1 MNTTLT
7 SHPWDDRLPTA
18 PAPVAAY
25 VPVRSHRQGDMLTL
39 LTSGMLPM
47 VDGKLAF
54 VGKVGGSG
62 LALEQASQAARQC
75 VLNGLA
81 ALKAEL
87 GSLAAIEQVLK
98 VTVFVASNDGFDQQP
113 QVANGAS
120 HALVEVLGDA
130 IGRHAR
136 SAVGVAM
143 LPLNAP
149 VEVELTVVAGSL

>member
-1 MNTTLT
+1 
-7 SHPWDDRLPTA
+7 
-18 PAPVAAY
+18 
-25 VPVRSHRQGDMLTL
+25 
-39 LTSGMLPM
+39 MLPM
-47 VDGKLAF
+47 VQGQLAF
-54 VGKVGGSG
+54 TGKVGGNG
-62 LALEQASQAARQC
+62 LSVEQANQAARQC
-75 VLNGLA
+75 VLNALA

-87 GSLAAIEQVLK
+87 DSLAAITQVVK

-120 HALVEVLGDA
+120 HTLTDVLGDT

-149 VEVELTVVAGSL
+149 VEVEVTVVAAG